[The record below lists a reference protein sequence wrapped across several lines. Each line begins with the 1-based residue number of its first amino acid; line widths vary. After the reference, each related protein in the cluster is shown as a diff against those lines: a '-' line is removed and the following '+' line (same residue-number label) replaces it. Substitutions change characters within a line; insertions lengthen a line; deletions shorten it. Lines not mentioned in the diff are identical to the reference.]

1 MSTATITSKGQVT
14 IPASVRTDLKVKSGD
29 RLEFVKVKE
38 GLYEIMAATQDVQR
52 LKGIV
57 KSKGVVSVDEMNSAI
72 RTRAAKK

>member
-38 GLYEIMAATQDVQR
+38 GLYEIMAATQDIQR

-57 KSKGVVSVDEMNSAI
+57 KSKGVVSIDEMNSAI
-72 RTRAAKK
+72 RTRAAK

>member
-1 MSTATITSKGQVT
+1 MSTATVTSKGQVT
-14 IPASVRTDLKVKSGD
+14 IPASVRADLKVKSGD

-57 KSKGVVSVDEMNSAI
+57 KSKGVVSIDEMNSAI
-72 RTRAAKK
+72 RTRAAK